1 MSVIVL
7 VNRESENLYQY
18 LYINHTIDILCD
30 VVMLEIT
37 CIWEYI
43 MVHVDNE
50 KIYIL

>member
-7 VNRESENLYQY
+7 ANRESESLYQY

-30 VVMLEIT
+30 VMLEIT
-37 CIWEYI
+37 CIWGYI